1 MKGFGLVCGLLVIGA
16 VVADEVTELKIDV
29 TFTPDSCETKAAK
42 GDSVAVHYTGKLV
55 DGTEFDS
62 SLKRNDPLKLTVGVG
77 QVIQGWDEGLLG
89 MCEGE
94 KRTLTIPPNKA
105 YGERGVPG
113 AIPKNAVLIF
123 DVEMVSITAGGGGA
137 GGGEDH
143 EYADY
148 DDSDYGDYGDGD
160 YDGDGDYGGEDYDG
174 EYDEDEGDYEDEY
187 DL

>member
-1 MKGFGLVCGLLVIGA
+1 MKVLGLVCGLLVIGA

-29 TFTPDSCETKAAK
+29 TFKPDKCETKAAK
-42 GDSVAVHYTGKLV
+42 GDRVAVHYTGKLV

-62 SLKRNDPLKLTVGVG
+62 SLKRNDPLTLTVGVG

-113 AIPKNAVLIF
+113 TIPKNAVLIF
-123 DVEMVSITAGGGGA
+123 DVEMMSITSGSGAAPEGG
-137 GGGEDH
+137 DD
-143 EYADY
+143 EYVDY
-148 DDSDYGDYGDGD
+148 DDADYGD
-160 YDGDGDYGGEDYDG
+160 YDGDKYGGYE
-174 EYDEDEGDYEDEY
+174 EDEGDYDEEY

>member
-29 TFTPDSCETKAAK
+29 TFTPDTCETKTAK
-42 GDSVAVHYTGKLV
+42 GDKVAVHYTGKLL

-62 SLKRNDPLKLTVGVG
+62 SLKRDDPLKLTVGVG

-89 MCEGE
+89 MCVGE
-94 KRTLTIPPNKA
+94 KRTLTIPPNEA

-113 AIPKNAVLIF
+113 AIPKNAVLVF
-123 DVEMVSITAGGGGA
+123 DVEMMSITSGSGDATEGD
-137 GGGEDH
+137 EDEYVDYDDS

-148 DDSDYGDYGDGD
+148 EDDKYEEYE
-160 YDGDGDYGGEDYDG
+160 EDEG
-174 EYDEDEGDYEDEY
+174 EYDDEGYE
-187 DL
+187 L